1 MKAALQEDNVLPDR
15 ARMINEQR
23 KSRGL
28 KRLEVIVILRS
39 NVHMLSSSFIREIIK
54 NEGKL

>member
-1 MKAALQEDNVLPDR
+1 MKAALHEDNVLPDR